1 MRSMA
6 SRERRPWIPLA
17 CLAALAWCAW
27 RPPARASALAQRALA
42 PVRAL
47 SELGAPFELAL
58 RVARR
63 PDEVA
68 AAEESAQAALSAQRA
83 LLGSAKGDALRAE
96 LAALA
101 LPTRPELLQARH
113 CATAE
118 VLERPRGRPD
128 VLLVRLS
135 SDARGIEA
143 GLPVVH
149 GDVYVG
155 RVSALVDFERGLLE
169 VELVTAA
176 EAFVGARLE
185 GPTAALA
192 ADDPV
197 RMTIGG
203 LSAGSRAARRAHPFL
218 AVHNPS
224 ARELPIGAPLCVDE
238 SLTRDA
244 ERAGLANG
252 YALGRL
258 AQDERG
264 TLEVEPLLDYRSG
277 LFNVVVLCPQG
288 GPRTQEAPPQSPLAD
303 GRWLRVR
310 PLTRADV
317 DPGRAGLK
325 LAAGARDGVRAGAVV
340 WSRGRLIGRVAR
352 VYAWSCDVREVHD
365 AGLELTVVARV
376 ASEERPR
383 VLGRIVALGLE
394 RERGHAL
401 FHWDALGAK
410 PSHAQELTCE
420 LFTGAGEAGLPPGI
434 PLGEGLLSFG
444 AETGQS
450 IVRLLPDSASG
461 RHAPLDAR
469 DVWLRLPEGAG
480 PTP

>member
-1 MRSMA
+1 MRSMGTRA
-6 SRERRPWIPLA
+6 RRPWIPLA
-17 CLAALAWCAW
+17 VLALLAWCAW
-27 RPPARASALAQRALA
+27 RPPARVAALAERALA
-42 PVRAL
+42 PMRAL

-58 RVARR
+58 RAASR
-63 PDEVA
+63 PGDVA
-68 AAEESAQAALSAQRA
+68 AAETSAEDALSAQRA
-83 LLGSAKGDALRAE
+83 LLGSAQGDALRAE

-101 LPTRPELLQARH
+101 LPTRPELVQGRH

-135 SDARGIEA
+135 SDARGIEL

-176 EAFVGARLE
+176 EAFVGARIE
-185 GPTAALA
+185 GLPAPLA
-192 ADDPV
+192 ADGPV
-197 RMTIGG
+197 RMTVGG
-203 LSAGSRAARRAHPFL
+203 LSGARGARRAHPFL

-224 ARELPIGAPLCVDE
+224 ERELPVGVHLSVDE
-238 SLTRDA
+238 TLTRDA

-264 TLEVEPLLDYRSG
+264 TLAVEPLLDYRSG

-288 GPRTQEAPPQSPLAD
+288 SARTHEAPPQSPLAD

-317 DPGRAGLK
+317 DPARAGLK
-325 LAAGARDGVRAGAVV
+325 LAAGARNGVREGAVV

-352 VYAWSCDVREVHD
+352 VYAWSCDVRAVHD

-376 ASEERPR
+376 ASEDRPR
-383 VLGRIVALGLE
+383 VLGRIVALGVE

-401 FHWDALGAK
+401 FHWDALGAA
-410 PSHAQELTCE
+410 PGAAQELACE

-434 PLGEGLLSFG
+434 PLGAGLLGIG
-444 AETGQS
+444 AESGQCL
-450 IVRLLPDSASG
+450 VRLLPESASG

-469 DVWLRLPEGAG
+469 DLWLRLPEGAE
-480 PTP
+480 PVP

>member
-17 CLAALAWCAW
+17 GLAVLAWCAW
-27 RPPARASALAQRALA
+27 RPSARLSALAEHALA
-42 PVRAL
+42 PLRAL

-58 RVARR
+58 RAATR
-63 PDEVA
+63 PGEVA
-68 AAEESAQAALSAQRA
+68 ASATSEAGALSAQRA
-83 LLGSAKGDALRAE
+83 LLGSAQGDALRAE

-101 LPTRPELLQARH
+101 LPTRPELVQGRH

-135 SDARGIEA
+135 SDARGIEP

-155 RVSALVDFERGLLE
+155 RVAALVDFERGLLE

-176 EAFVGARLE
+176 EAFVGARIE
-185 GPTAALA
+185 GLPAPIASDA
-192 ADDPV
+192 PV
-197 RMTIGG
+197 RMTVGG
-203 LSAGSRAARRAHPFL
+203 LSGARGARRAHPFL

-224 ARELPIGAPLCVDE
+224 ERELPVGVPLCVDE
-238 SLTRDA
+238 TLTRDA
-244 ERAGLANG
+244 ELAGLANG

-264 TLEVEPLLDYRSG
+264 ALEVEPLLDYRSG
-277 LFNVVVLCPQG
+277 LFNVVVLCPANG
-288 GPRTQEAPPQSPLAD
+288 ARTHEVPPRSPLAD

-317 DPGRAGLK
+317 DPARAGLK
-325 LAAGARDGVRAGAVV
+325 LAAGARNGVREGAVV

-352 VYAWSCDVREVHD
+352 VYAWSCDVRMLHD

-376 ASEERPR
+376 ASEDRPR
-383 VLGRIVALGLE
+383 VLGRIVALGVE

-401 FHWDALGAK
+401 FHWDALGGA
-410 PSHAQELTCE
+410 PREAHELACQ

-444 AETGQS
+444 TQQS
-450 IVRLLPDSASG
+450 FVRLLPESASA
-461 RHAPLDAR
+461 RHAPLDAS
-469 DVWLRLPEGAG
+469 DLWLRLPEGAE